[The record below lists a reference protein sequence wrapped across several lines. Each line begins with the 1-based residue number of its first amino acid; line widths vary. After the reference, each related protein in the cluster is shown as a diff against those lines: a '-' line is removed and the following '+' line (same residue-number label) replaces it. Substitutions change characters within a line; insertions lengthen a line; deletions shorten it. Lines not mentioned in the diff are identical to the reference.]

1 MIERAREDVTF
12 AWGAEQLAG
21 TLHLPTSPAPH
32 PAVLMLQGSGPD
44 NRYSGEYFLP
54 IRDVFLSRGIATFSF
69 DKSGIGGSSGDW
81 RRHALGDR
89 ADQAL
94 TAIALL
100 REHPALDPQRVGV
113 WGHSQGGWLV
123 QMLAAQLSDLAF
135 VIANSGPGISVE
147 QQNLYGCEHSMRA
160 AGRSEDD
167 IERAVAFMHAVHAAA
182 LRGDDYA
189 TAERQLLAP
198 ARGEPW
204 SSYLPL
210 DDEGLWG
217 LICAFV
223 AERYEPEEALARVRC
238 PILAIF
244 GARDVVVPAWESA
257 EIYSRALRA
266 ADNHDATIIVFPQ
279 GDHRIEVKA
288 TGAFAE
294 GYLDLLADWAARRIA
309 AR

>member
-1 MIERAREDVTF
+1 VVEQASEDITF
-12 AWGAEQLAG
+12 AWGNEQLAG

-44 NRYSGEYFLP
+44 DRYSGVYFLP
-54 IRDVFLSRGIATFSF
+54 IREAFLSRGIATFSF
-69 DKSGIGGSSGDW
+69 DKPGIGGSSGDW
-81 RRHALGDR
+81 HRHALGDR

-94 TAIALL
+94 AAIAVLH
-100 REHPALDPQRVGV
+100 EHPLLDPQRVGV

-123 QMLAAQLSDLAF
+123 QMLAARLPELAF
-135 VIANSGPGISVE
+135 VIANSGPGIGVE
-147 QQNLYGCEHSMRA
+147 QQDLYGCEHSMRA

-167 IERAVAFMHAVHAAA
+167 IERALAFMNAVHAAA

-189 TAERQLLAP
+189 TVDRQLLTP

-210 DDEGLWG
+210 DDEGMWELAR
-217 LICAFV
+217 AFMT
-223 AERYEPEEALARVRC
+223 ERYEPEEALARIRC

-244 GARDVVVPAWESA
+244 GARDALVPAWESA

-266 ADNHDATIIVFPQ
+266 ADNRDATIIVFPQ
-279 GDHRIEVKA
+279 GDHRIGVKE

-294 GYLDLLADWAARRIA
+294 GYLDLLADWAARRVA